1 MTLKNIADNLEDIAG
16 NCELM
21 EIGRKAIEDALLNC
35 RKSCIASLG
44 RGNGFVIRDKDGTAS
59 KIIRFG
65 PETGIRIA
73 LEAIAKH
80 LAATETR
87 V

>member
-1 MTLKNIADNLEDIAG
+1 MTLTDIAN

-21 EIGRKAIEDALLNC
+21 EIGRKAIEDALIEW
-35 RKSCIASLG
+35 RDSCLSALG
-44 RGNGFVIRDKDGTAS
+44 RGNGFVIREEDGTAS

-80 LAATETR
+80 LAATENLSR